1 FQAEDGI
8 RDFHVTGVQ
17 TCALP
22 IWSRTPTRQPGP
34 TVWAEV
40 EGRVRMTRWE
50 RRAALLV
57 GVLGLGVAAVGC
69 GAPERQ
75 AGTMLGPEGTV
86 EADTES
92 GPAATTP

>member
-1 FQAEDGI
+1 M
-8 RDFHVTGVQ
+8 
-17 TCALP
+17 
-22 IWSRTPTRQPGP
+22 
-34 TVWAEV
+34 WAEV

-75 AGTMLGPEGTV
+75 AGTCPGSGRDCRGGHRVRPCGYHPEFRSAGCL
-86 EADTES
+86 
-92 GPAATTP
+92 